1 MSSNDRDPTDSLDS
15 LFADAL
21 KAVEKTKKPPTKEP
35 DQQLAIDELQD
46 PMDLDVEI
54 DVEIDVDLEDA
65 DFPDETPSEGY
76 NEAYEALL
84 EEKAH
89 LDLQYDQLRQRLRSL
104 QEENE
109 RMNQR
114 LASAHTHMQTA
125 QGQLKQMRTKQ
136 QTMQSKLEDN
146 DTRIRLLEGTIERQ
160 KQQIEKNGSMRRK
173 EQQEMKKYGASTTLK
188 QLLPALDSLDLAVKN
203 SDANPESLKDGLRLL
218 QTQFI
223 DALSSAGVEKVSSNP
238 GDKFNPAHH
247 EAVMRIP
254 SDSVPANHIVE
265 SFCGAYT
272 LHDRLLRAAMV
283 SVAAPKK

>member
-1 MSSNDRDPTDSLDS
+1 MSSNDSDPNDSLDS

-21 KAVEKTKKPPTKEP
+21 KAVEKKKP
-35 DQQLAIDELQD
+35 
-46 PMDLDVEI
+46 
-54 DVEIDVDLEDA
+54 
-65 DFPDETPSEGY
+65 TPSSDQHSAAEVSSDDV
-76 NEAYEALL
+76 NLDIEFEVDMDFADESLPNETSREAKTEADEAYEALL

-89 LDLQYDQLRQRLRSL
+89 VDLQYDQLRQRFRTL
-104 QEENE
+104 QAENE

-125 QGQLKQMRTKQ
+125 QSQLKQMRTKH

-146 DTRIRLLEGTIERQ
+146 DTRIRLLEGTVERQ

-173 EQQEMKKYGASTTLK
+173 EKQEMKKYGASTTLK

-203 SDANPESLKDGLRLL
+203 SDANLESLKDGLRLL

-223 DALSSAGVEKVSSNP
+223 DALSSAGVEKVPSNQ

-254 SDSVPANHIVE
+254 SDLVPANHIVE

>member
-21 KAVEKTKKPPTKEP
+21 KAVEKTKKPIKEP
-35 DQQLAIDELQD
+35 EQPTTSGEPQEQV
-46 PMDLDVEI
+46 DLDIE
-54 DVEIDVDLEDA
+54 VEIDVDFEDA
-65 DFPDETPSEGY
+65 SSSDEALLEGS

-125 QGQLKQMRTKQ
+125 QGQLKKMRTQ
-136 QTMQSKLEDN
+136 HQTMQSKIEDKE
-146 DTRIRLLEGTIERQ
+146 TRIRLLEGTVERQ

-173 EQQEMKKYGASTTLK
+173 EQQEMKKYGASSTLK

-223 DALSSAGVEKVSSNP
+223 DALSSAGVEKVPSSP
-238 GDKFNPAHH
+238 GDVFNPAHH

>member
-21 KAVEKTKKPPTKEP
+21 KAVEKKKKVTPKEQTP
-35 DQQLAIDELQD
+35 SESDDGVNMEFDIE
-46 PMDLDVEI
+46 VEI
-54 DVEIDVDLEDA
+54 DADFEIDSDSLVEAAPVSTVNSED
-65 DFPDETPSEGY
+65 
-76 NEAYEALL
+76 YEALL

-104 QEENE
+104 QGENE

-125 QGQLKQMRTKQ
+125 QGQLKKLRTQ
-136 QTMQSKLEDN
+136 NQTMQTKIDDK
-146 DTRIRLLEGTIERQ
+146 DTRIRLLEGTVERQ

-173 EQQEMKKYGASTTLK
+173 EQQEMKKYGASSTLK

-203 SDANPESLKDGLRLL
+203 SDADPESLKDGLRLL
-218 QTQFI
+218 HAQFT
-223 DALSSAGVEKVSSNP
+223 DALSSAGVVRVSSNP

-254 SDSVPANHIVE
+254 SDTVPANHIVE

-272 LHDRLLRAAMV
+272 LHERLLRAAMV
-283 SVAAPKK
+283 SVASPQK

>member
-21 KAVEKTKKPPTKEP
+21 KAVEKTKKPAPKEHGTTENEPTDDVDFDFEVE
-35 DQQLAIDELQD
+35 ID
-46 PMDLDVEI
+46 MDLDHNAEHANEPLGNSVN
-54 DVEIDVDLEDA
+54 D
-65 DFPDETPSEGY
+65 
-76 NEAYEALL
+76 EAYEALL

-89 LDLQYDQLRQRLRSL
+89 LDLQYDQLRQRLRNL
-104 QEENE
+104 QAENE
-109 RMNQR
+109 RLNQR

-125 QGQLKQMRTKQ
+125 QGQLKKMRTQ
-136 QTMQSKLEDN
+136 HQTMQSKLDDN
-146 DTRIRLLEGTIERQ
+146 DTRIRLLEGTVERQ
-160 KQQIEKNGSMRRK
+160 KQQIEKNGSMRKK
-173 EQQEMKKYGASTTLK
+173 EQQEMKKYGASSTLK

-203 SDANPESLKDGLRLL
+203 INANPESLKDGLRLL
-218 QTQFI
+218 QTQFT
-223 DALSSAGVEKVSSNP
+223 DALSSAGVTRVSSNP

-254 SDSVPANHIVE
+254 SDSIPVNHIVE

>member
-1 MSSNDRDPTDSLDS
+1 MSSNDSDPTDSLDS

-21 KAVEKTKKPPTKEP
+21 KAVEKKKKTPSDHQSAQAPSDDVNLDIEFEV
-35 DQQLAIDELQD
+35 DMSFADESF
-46 PMDLDVEI
+46 PNEI
-54 DVEIDVDLEDA
+54 
-65 DFPDETPSEGY
+65 PDEAKYEAD
-76 NEAYEALL
+76 EAYEALL

-89 LDLQYDQLRQRLRSL
+89 VDLQYDQLRQRFRTL
-104 QEENE
+104 QAENE

-125 QGQLKQMRTKQ
+125 QGQLKQMRTKHH
-136 QTMQSKLEDN
+136 TMQSKLEDN
-146 DTRIRLLEGTIERQ
+146 ETRIRLLEGTVERQ

-173 EQQEMKKYGASTTLK
+173 EKQEMKKYGASTTLK
-188 QLLPALDSLDLAVKN
+188 QLLPALDSLDLAVRN

-223 DALSSAGVEKVSSNP
+223 DALSSAGVEKVPSNQ

-254 SDSVPANHIVE
+254 SDVVQANHIVE

>member
-1 MSSNDRDPTDSLDS
+1 MSSNDKDPTDSLDS

-21 KAVEKTKKPPTKEP
+21 KAVEKTKKSSPGEQPRKDNESA
-35 DQQLAIDELQD
+35 DN
-46 PMDLDVEI
+46 MDLDIEVEI
-54 DVEIDVDLEDA
+54 EMDLEVDSESS
-65 DFPDETPSEGY
+65 DDESVSSIQN

-104 QEENE
+104 QAENE
-109 RMNQR
+109 RLNQR

-125 QGQLKQMRTKQ
+125 QGQLKKMRTQ
-136 QTMQSKLEDN
+136 HQTMQSKLEDN
-146 DTRIRLLEGTIERQ
+146 DTRIRMLEGTVERQ

-173 EQQEMKKYGASTTLK
+173 EQQEMKKYGASSTLK

-218 QTQFI
+218 QTQFT
-223 DALSSAGVEKVSSNP
+223 DALSSAGVERVPSNP

-283 SVAAPKK
+283 SVASPKK